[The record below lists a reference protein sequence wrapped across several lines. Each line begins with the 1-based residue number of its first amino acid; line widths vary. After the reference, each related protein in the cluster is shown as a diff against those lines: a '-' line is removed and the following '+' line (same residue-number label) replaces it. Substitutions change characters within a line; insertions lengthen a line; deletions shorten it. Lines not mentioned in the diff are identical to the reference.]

1 MDWLIAVQ
9 RWLYGGTAESMRSA
23 EDLTGMPALIALAFP
38 FGMVHVFMPG
48 HGKTVLVSYHLGRV
62 ADGRHDAECGT
73 AERGVDLRDL
83 S

>member
-23 EDLTGMPALIALAFP
+23 EDLTGMPALIALAFLL
-38 FGMVHVFMPG
+38 GIFMPR